1 MKENVRSLEEK
12 LNRIIDEE
20 LKKDVSQIDD
30 QLVMEC
36 CEGLLR
42 MDNTDR
48 YMITES
54 EMKDSIDSLV
64 GQKTGSVVK
73 ITKPLKILL
82 IAAIIMVMLAIA
94 SLGYAQYKH
103 NIFNFSD
110 HSTILFNQS
119 DRKRVDDFEVQF
131 IPEGFVLNYE
141 SNNKYECSKEYVK
154 GDDFFSVSKQSNT
167 NEFDINT
174 EYKNFKA
181 VQINGIDYVEYG
193 EENHGQGV
201 LWEKDGYQYVVA
213 GNISTQDLLKI
224 AVSVSDK
231 QRNK

>member
-1 MKENVRSLEEK
+1 MKENVRSLKEK

-36 CEGLLR
+36 CDGLLR

-54 EMKDSIDSLV
+54 EMNESIDSIV
-64 GQKTGSVVK
+64 GQKTGAVVK

-119 DRKRVDDFEVQF
+119 DRKRVNDFEVRF
-131 IPEGFVLNYE
+131 IPEGFVLDYE

-154 GDDFFSVSKQSNT
+154 GDDFFSVSKQSNI
-167 NEFDINT
+167 NKIDINT
-174 EYKNFKA
+174 EYNNFKT
-181 VQINGIDYVEYG
+181 VQINGIDYIEYG

-201 LWEKDGYQYVVA
+201 LWGKDGYQYVIA

-224 AVSVSDK
+224 AVSVRDT
-231 QRNK
+231 